1 MLSKA
6 GLEHLAVHLN
16 NASQVVMRADFNV
29 PIKDGKVQDPNRIK
43 ATIPTIEAL
52 LKHNPKSLVLLSHLG
67 RPEGKRDSKF
77 TLRPVVDHL
86 SQYLNRKIT
95 FLDDCV
101 GDSIVNQINSS
112 SNEIF
117 LCENVRY
124 HAEEEGKYKNSEGKK
139 VTVDSE
145 KIKAFR
151 NQLSQLGSVYVNDAF
166 GTAHRAHSSVV
177 GIQHKYR
184 VAGLLMQK

>member
-1 MLSKA
+1 M
-6 GLEHLAVHLN
+6 
-16 NASQVVMRADFNV
+16 SQ
-29 PIKDGKVQDPNRIK
+29 
-43 ATIPTIEAL
+43 
-52 LKHNPKSLVLLSHLG
+52 
-67 RPEGKRDSKF
+67 
-77 TLRPVVDHL
+77 
-86 SQYLNRKIT
+86 IT